1 MSRFQQI
8 QIAVAAVGALAA
20 LLLWFA
26 FVRQVPERSG
36 IGRILAKDFLDAHT
50 VTRYPSNIFRQS
62 WTPTQ
67 IRVGAAYVF
76 TVELE
81 GGACWAPRPSR
92 LWTPWRPRP
101 TRSAKAS
108 ACATR
113 CMAYRPFGNPS
124 GSRAW
129 NPAER
134 ARSRDRARSGRARSG
149 YARSDRILQVKRLAK
164 AG

>member
-8 QIAVAAVGALAA
+8 QIAIAAVGALAA

-36 IGRILAKDFLDAHT
+36 VGRILAKDFLDAHT

-81 GGACWAPRPSR
+81 GGAKAFAA
-92 LWTPWRPRP
+92 LDTVA
-101 TRSAKAS
+101 AKVYEVGQS
-108 ACATR
+108 ISVR
-113 CMAYRPFGNPS
+113 YEVHGIPPVWKSIR
-124 GSRAW
+124 
-129 NPAER
+129 
-134 ARSRDRARSGRARSG
+134 
-149 YARSDRILQVKRLAK
+149 VKGLEP
-164 AG
+164 G